1 MRRLTKTFKRVCI
14 PTIAPRA
21 MPRSK
26 RLSLPKAITNLS
38 IVFPCA
44 TEPSDGSVNAL
55 VALPTRKGANAV
67 AEAFRSISPSAKQ
80 AEEEA
85 RRHREQINLLSRV
98 SLLGEMTASLA
109 HELNQ
114 PLSAIITNAN
124 AGMRSIDRGKEDPGT
139 LREILV
145 DVEADGRRAHD
156 IIQQRAQH
164 N

>member
-1 MRRLTKTFKRVCI
+1 MTKR
-14 PTIAPRA
+14 
-21 MPRSK
+21 
-26 RLSLPKAITNLS
+26 
-38 IVFPCA
+38 
-44 TEPSDGSVNAL
+44 
-55 VALPTRKGANAV
+55 
-67 AEAFRSISPSAKQ
+67 KQ

-85 RRHREQINLLSRV
+85 HRQREQINLLSRV

-124 AGMRSIDRGKEDPGT
+124 AGMRSIDKGKEDPGT

-145 DVEADGRRAHD
+145 DVEADGHRAHD